1 LRQARKH
8 DKLKEN
14 DAPARS
20 VDRTPPD
27 GANSG
32 NNRPEETA
40 MAVSAAA
47 AGPSGMA
54 SRQSLSFIIG
64 ASSVGTLI
72 EWYDFYLYGV
82 LAVFFSKHFFASSL
96 DPTVALIASFAVFWT
111 GFLVRP
117 FGAIVFGHLGDL
129 IGRKFTFMLTLL
141 LMGAST
147 FVVGLLPGYDTLGAL
162 APLLLV
168 AMRVL
173 QGLALGGEY
182 GGAATYIAEH
192 APDSQRGY
200 YTSWI
205 QTTATMG
212 IVLAL
217 LVILIC
223 RLSLG
228 DQVFADWGWRVPF
241 LISAALVLL
250 SIYIRLKLEESPL
263 YERLKSQ
270 GKASRNPALE
280 SFGSGRNW
288 GLILLA
294 LFGATAP
301 EGVVWYTGQFYALFY
316 MTTVLKINFITVY
329 VIMMIALTAAAPFFI
344 VFGALS
350 DRIGRRNIMTLG
362 FALAVVTYWPV
373 FTWLGTFKD
382 NPVILGLLVFYMVIL
397 VTMVYGPIAAYLV
410 ELFPARIRYTSM
422 SLPYHVGNGVFG
434 GLVPLAGASI
444 AAYTGIALSG
454 LFYPMGIAALGVIVS
469 LAAMREPTHNVK
481 IWDEVGGPP
490 LVPDQP

>member
-1 LRQARKH
+1 
-8 DKLKEN
+8 
-14 DAPARS
+14 
-20 VDRTPPD
+20 
-27 GANSG
+27 
-32 NNRPEETA
+32 
-40 MAVSAAA
+40 MASITQTS
-47 AGPSGMA
+47 GPSA
-54 SRQSLSFIIG
+54 LVRANLPFIIG

-82 LAVFFSKHFFASSL
+82 LAVFFSKHFFSSQI
-96 DPTVALIASFAVFWT
+96 DPNIAFILSLAVFWT

-141 LMGAST
+141 LMGGST
-147 FVVGLLPGYDTLGAL
+147 FVVGLLPGYESIGTL

-168 AMRVL
+168 AMRVI

-192 APDSQRGY
+192 APDGKRGF

-217 LVILIC
+217 LVILLC
-223 RLSLG
+223 RTGFG
-228 DQVFADWGWRVPF
+228 DAAFADWAWRVPF
-241 LISAALVLL
+241 LISAVLVLL

-263 YERLKSQ
+263 FARLKQQ
-270 GKASRNPALE
+270 GKVSANPAME
-280 SFGSGRNW
+280 SFSSGKNW

-316 MTTVLKINFITVY
+316 LTTVLKVPYVTVY
-329 VIMMIALTAAAPFFI
+329 ILMMVVLTLGAPFFI

-350 DRIGRRNIMTLG
+350 DKIGRRNIMTLG
-362 FALAVVTYWPV
+362 FLLAAISYWPV
-373 FTWLGTFKD
+373 FSWMAEVKD
-382 NPVILGLLVFYMVIL
+382 NPFLLGVLVFYMIIL
-397 VTMVYGPIAAYLV
+397 VTMVYGPIAAFLV

-444 AAYTGIALSG
+444 AAAFGGPLYG
-454 LFYPMGIAALGVIVS
+454 LFYPIGIAALGVIVS
-469 LAAMREPTHNVK
+469 VAGLPARSENVQ
-481 IWDEVGGPP
+481 IWDEVGGGPP

>member
-1 LRQARKH
+1 M
-8 DKLKEN
+8 
-14 DAPARS
+14 S
-20 VDRTPPD
+20 
-27 GANSG
+27 
-32 NNRPEETA
+32 
-40 MAVSAAA
+40 VSADA
-47 AGPSGMA
+47 AGRRIATGA
-54 SRQSLSFIIG
+54 LSLRWIIG

-82 LAVFFSKHFFASSL
+82 LALFFSKHFFSPAL
-96 DPTVALIASFAVFWT
+96 NPTVAFIASLFVFWT

-117 FGAIVFGHLGDL
+117 FGAVLFGHLGDL
-129 IGRKFTFMLTLL
+129 IGRKFTFMLTLG
-141 LMGAST
+141 LMGAAT
-147 FVVGLLPGYDTLGAL
+147 FVVGLLPGYDLIGAL
-162 APLLLV
+162 APILLV
-168 AMRVL
+168 TMRVL

-192 APDSQRGY
+192 SPDGRRGF

-228 DQVFADWGWRVPF
+228 DQAFGDWGWRVPF
-241 LISAALVLL
+241 LLSAILVLL
-250 SIYIRLKLEESPL
+250 SGYIRLKLEESPL
-263 YERLKSQ
+263 YARLKEQ
-270 GKASRNPALE
+270 GKSSTNPAAD
-280 SFGSGRNW
+280 SFLSGGRNW
-288 GLILLA
+288 GLMLVA

-301 EGVVWYTGQFYALFY
+301 EGVVWYTSQFYALFY
-316 MTTVLKINFITVY
+316 LTTVLKVNYVTVY
-329 VIMMIALTAAAPFFI
+329 IIMMIALTLGAPFF
-344 VFGALS
+344 VAFGALS

-362 FALAVVTYWPV
+362 FALAVISYWPV

-382 NPVILGLLVFYMVIL
+382 NPVVLTILVFYMVIL
-397 VTMVYGPIAAYLV
+397 VTMVYGPIAAFLV

-434 GLVPLAGASI
+434 GLVPAAGASI
-444 AAYTGIALSG
+444 AAITGIALSG
-454 LFYPMGIAALGVIVS
+454 LFYPMAIAGIGVIVS
-469 LAAMREPTHNVK
+469 LAFIREPTHRIR
-481 IWDEVGGPP
+481 IWDEVGGGAPP

>member
-1 LRQARKH
+1 M
-8 DKLKEN
+8 
-14 DAPARS
+14 S
-20 VDRTPPD
+20 VT
-27 GANSG
+27 
-32 NNRPEETA
+32 T
-40 MAVSAAA
+40 AA
-47 AGPSGMA
+47 AGRSSTGA
-54 SRQSLSFIIG
+54 LSLPWIIA

-82 LAVFFSKHFFASSL
+82 LALFFSRHFFSPNL
-96 DPTVALIASFAVFWT
+96 NPTVAFIASLFVFWT

-117 FGAIVFGHLGDL
+117 FGAILFGHLGDL

-141 LMGAST
+141 LMGSAT
-147 FVVGLLPGYDTLGAL
+147 FIVGLLPGYETLGTL
-162 APLLLV
+162 APVLLV
-168 AMRVL
+168 LMRVV

-192 APDSQRGY
+192 APDGKRGL

-217 LVILIC
+217 FVILMC
-223 RLSLG
+223 RLG
-228 DQVFADWGWRVPF
+228 FGEPTFADWGWRVPF
-241 LISAALVLL
+241 LISAILVLL

-263 YERLKSQ
+263 FARLREQ
-270 GKASRNPALE
+270 GKASANPAKE
-280 SFGSGRNW
+280 SFTSGKNW

-316 MTTVLKINFITVY
+316 MTTVLKIPYVTVY
-329 VIMMIALTAAAPFFI
+329 VLMMIVLTLGAPFFI

-350 DRIGRRNIMTLG
+350 DKIGRRNIMTLG
-362 FALAVVTYWPV
+362 FALAVISYWPV
-373 FTWLGTFKD
+373 FTWMGAVKD
-382 NPVILGLLVFYMVIL
+382 NPFLLGALVFYMVIL
-397 VTMVYGPIAAYLV
+397 VTMVYGPIAAFLV

-444 AAYTGIALSG
+444 AAATGVALGG
-454 LFYPMGIAALGVIVS
+454 LFYPMGIAAIGVIVS
-469 LAAMREPTHNVK
+469 LAGLKARTDEVK
-481 IWDEVGGPP
+481 IWDEVDGAPP

>member
-1 LRQARKH
+1 MTATAVQASG
-8 DKLKEN
+8 
-14 DAPARS
+14 P
-20 VDRTPPD
+20 
-27 GANSG
+27 GA
-32 NNRPEETA
+32 
-40 MAVSAAA
+40 AVRANL
-47 AGPSGMA
+47 P
-54 SRQSLSFIIG
+54 FIIG

-82 LAVFFSKHFFASSL
+82 LAVFFSKHFFSSQL
-96 DPTVALIASFAVFWT
+96 DPDLAFILSLAVFWT

-117 FGAIVFGHLGDL
+117 FGAVVFGHLGDL

-147 FVVGLLPGYDTLGAL
+147 FVVGLLPGYATLGTL
-162 APLLLV
+162 APVLLV
-168 AMRVL
+168 LMRVI

-192 APDSQRGY
+192 APDGRRGF

-205 QTTATMG
+205 QTTATLG

-217 LVILIC
+217 LVILVC
-223 RLSLG
+223 RLGFG
-228 DQVFADWGWRVPF
+228 DAVFADWGWRVPF
-241 LISAALVLL
+241 LISAVLVLL
-250 SIYIRLKLEESPL
+250 SIYIRMKLEESPL
-263 YERLKSQ
+263 FARLKDQ
-270 GKASRNPALE
+270 GHASDNPAKE
-280 SFGSGRNW
+280 SFTSGKNW

-316 MTTVLKINFITVY
+316 MTTVLKIPYVTVY
-329 VIMMIALTAAAPFFI
+329 VLMMIVLTLGAPFFV

-350 DRIGRRNIMTLG
+350 DKIGRRNIMTLG
-362 FALAVVTYWPV
+362 FALAVVSYWPV
-373 FTWLGTFKD
+373 FSWMGAVKD
-382 NPVILGLLVFYMVIL
+382 NPFLLAVLVFYMVIL
-397 VTMVYGPIAAYLV
+397 VTMVYGPIAAFLV

-444 AAYTGIALSG
+444 AAATGVALSG
-454 LFYPMGIAALGVIVS
+454 LFYPMGIAALGVVVS
-469 LAAMREPTHNVK
+469 LAGLRSRTDEVK
-481 IWDEVGGPP
+481 IWAEVGGEPPP

>member
-1 LRQARKH
+1 MASIAQA
-8 DKLKEN
+8 
-14 DAPARS
+14 S
-20 VDRTPPD
+20 
-27 GANSG
+27 
-32 NNRPEETA
+32 
-40 MAVSAAA
+40 
-47 AGPSGMA
+47 GPSA
-54 SRQSLSFIIG
+54 TVRANLPFIIS

-82 LAVFFSKHFFASSL
+82 LALFFSKHFFSSAM
-96 DPTVALIASFAVFWT
+96 DPNLAFIASLAVFWT

-129 IGRKFTFMLTLL
+129 IGRKFTFMLTLM

-162 APLLLV
+162 APMLLV
-168 AMRVL
+168 LMRVI

-192 APDSQRGY
+192 APDGKRGL

-217 LVILIC
+217 LVILLC
-223 RLSLG
+223 RVGFG
-228 DQVFADWGWRVPF
+228 DQTFADWGWRVPF
-241 LISAALVLL
+241 LISAILVGL

-263 YERLKSQ
+263 FVRLKEQ
-270 GKASRNPALE
+270 GKASANPALE
-280 SFGSGRNW
+280 SFSSGKNW

-316 MTTVLKINFITVY
+316 MTTVLKVPYVTVY
-329 VIMMIALTAAAPFFI
+329 ILMMVVLTLAAPFFI

-350 DRIGRRNIMTLG
+350 DKIGRRNIMTLG
-362 FALAVVTYWPV
+362 FLLAAISYWPV
-373 FTWLGTFKD
+373 FSWMAAVKD
-382 NPVILGLLVFYMVIL
+382 NPFLLGVLVFYMVIL
-397 VTMVYGPIAAYLV
+397 VTMVYGPIAAFLV

-444 AAYTGIALSG
+444 AAYFGGPLYG
-454 LFYPMGIAALGVIVS
+454 LFYPIGIAALGVVVS
-469 LAAMREPTHNVK
+469 VVGLPARSDEVQ
-481 IWDEVGGPP
+481 IWDEVGGAPP

>member
-1 LRQARKH
+1 MTVVA
-8 DKLKEN
+8 
-14 DAPARS
+14 AP
-20 VDRTPPD
+20 RTSSPAP
-27 GANSG
+27 NL
-32 NNRPEETA
+32 P
-40 MAVSAAA
+40 
-47 AGPSGMA
+47 
-54 SRQSLSFIIG
+54 FIIG

-82 LAVFFSKHFFASSL
+82 LAVFFSKHFFSPSL
-96 DPTVALIASFAVFWT
+96 NESIAFIASLFVFWT

-117 FGAIVFGHLGDL
+117 FGAVLFGHLGDL

-147 FVVGLLPGYDTLGAL
+147 FVVGLLPGYETIGAL
-162 APLLLV
+162 APILLV
-168 AMRVL
+168 TMRVL

-192 APDSQRGY
+192 APDGRRGL

-212 IVLAL
+212 IVFAL
-217 LVILIC
+217 LVILVC
-223 RLSLG
+223 RFGFG
-228 DQVFADWGWRVPF
+228 DQTFSDWAWRVPF
-241 LISAALVLL
+241 LISALLVGL
-250 SIYIRLKLEESPL
+250 SAYIRLKLEESPL
-263 YERLKSQ
+263 YARLKDQ
-270 GKASRNPALE
+270 GKASSNPALE
-280 SFGSGRNW
+280 SFSSGRNW
-288 GLILLA
+288 GLILFA

-316 MTTVLKINFITVY
+316 LSTVLKLPYVTVY
-329 VIMMIALTAAAPFFI
+329 VILMVALTLGAPFFV

-382 NPVILGLLVFYMVIL
+382 NPVVLTVLVFYMVIL
-397 VTMVYGPIAAYLV
+397 VTMVYGPIAAFLV

-434 GLVPLAGASI
+434 GLVPAAGASI
-444 AAYTGIALSG
+444 AALTGVPLSA
-454 LFYPMGIAALGVIVS
+454 LFYPMVIAAVGVVVS
-469 LAAMREPTHNVK
+469 LGFMREPTHK
-481 IWDEVGGPP
+481 IRIWEEVGGEPP